1 MSENMIEFEGVSFS
15 YSDGPHHVKAI
26 DDLSVEIKQ
35 AEHLA
40 VIGHN
45 GSGKS
50 TFARLCNALE
60 LPDKG
65 VIYVQGLTAD
75 SMEHIYDIRKI
86 CGMVFQN
93 PDDQIVAS
101 TLEEDV
107 AFGPENL
114 GLSTAEIRQRVD
126 DSLSRVGLLDQ
137 AKRSPLNL
145 SGGQKQKLSI
155 AGILA
160 LQPQCIILD
169 EATAMLDPQSS
180 IDLMQFIIDL
190 CKQQKL
196 TLINIT
202 HNMEEVLLAD
212 RVLALKDGALLL
224 HGTPEQIFA
233 KSDLIAKEALRL
245 PFYLSIFDSLRD
257 YFTPEERSKN
267 FREREVVDLMARK
280 IRSLPDHF
288 EPENEV
294 ESRKKPATEQA
305 KALIEVEHLSY
316 RYNPKSSNSH
326 LALQDVSLQVFA
338 GEKLLICGHTGSGKS
353 TLISHFNA
361 LNRPQTGQVKVMG
374 LSAADNANIAEIR
387 RSVGLVFQYP
397 ERQLFANTVREDIAF
412 GPTRQGVSEEKID
425 RRIKEVQELLELSDN
440 LLERSPFELSGGQQR
455 RVAIAGV
462 LSMGPEILVLDE
474 PAAGLDPEARESML
488 QLVERLSDQGKTIVM
503 VTHNMD
509 DVARL
514 ADRIVV
520 LADGKVLGI
529 GTPEE
534 IFNHAE
540 LLAQSSLNLPQSL
553 RFSRALSEATGRSFA
568 FYDEQE
574 AIDCLRPYLA
584 AARSLPED

>member
-1 MSENMIEFEGVSFS
+1 MPEKMIEFEGVSFT
-15 YSDGPHHVKAI
+15 YSDGQHHVKAI

-35 AEHLA
+35 GEHLA

-75 SMEHIYDIRKI
+75 SMEHIYDIRKT

-114 GLSTAEIRQRVD
+114 GLSTSEIRQRVD
-126 DSLSRVGLLDQ
+126 DALSKVGLLDQ
-137 AKRSPLNL
+137 ATRSPLNL

-190 CKQQKL
+190 CKQQNL

-212 RVLALKDGALLL
+212 KVLALKDGALLL
-224 HGTPEQIFA
+224 HGTPEEIFA
-233 KSDLIAKEALRL
+233 QADLIAKEALRL
-245 PFYLSIFDSLRD
+245 PFHLSLFDSLAE
-257 YFTPEERSKN
+257 YFTPEERAEN
-267 FREREVVDLMARK
+267 FQETEVVELISRK
-280 IRSLPDHF
+280 IRTLPDDFHADTKM
-288 EPENEV
+288 ENAKNL
-294 ESRKKPATEQA
+294 STGQGKP
-305 KALIEVEHLSY
+305 LIEIEHLSY

-326 LALQDVSLQVFA
+326 LALQDVSLEVFA

-353 TLISHFNA
+353 TLIGHFNA
-361 LNRPQTGQVKVMG
+361 LNRPQTGSVKVMG
-374 LSAADNANIAEIR
+374 LSASDNANIPEIR

-412 GPTRQGVSEEKID
+412 GPTRQGVSEEEID
-425 RRIKEVQELLELSDN
+425 KRIKEVQELLELSDE

-474 PAAGLDPEARESML
+474 PAAGLDPESRESML

-520 LADGKVLGI
+520 LARGKVLQI

-540 LLAQSSLNLPQSL
+540 VLAKSSLNLPQSL
-553 RFSRALSEATGRSFA
+553 HFSRALSQSSGCSFA
-568 FYDEQE
+568 FYDEEE
-574 AIDCLRPYLA
+574 AVNCLRPYLA
-584 AARSLPED
+584 AAKSLSEE